1 MEASKQF
8 APDVL
13 LERPDVTTDRRLRH
27 IQFASGFGEAEP
39 PRRGL
44 ESAECQQGWW
54 ADGHRKGLIFQ
65 ARTIRMSL
73 SYPKL
78 TDKSFARAGRRR
90 LNARMNFYSASVA
103 LLWTTAMRV
112 AAPPQAVREPDDIGA
127 DTLRAMATADCDRPL
142 RHCCRRDQEQ
152 TPRNNWH
159 GSAV

>member
-13 LERPDVTTDRRLRH
+13 LECPDVTTDRRLRH
-27 IQFASGFGEAEP
+27 IQFASGIGEAEP
-39 PRRGL
+39 SRRGL
-44 ESAECQQGWW
+44 ESTECEQGWW
-54 ADGHRKGLIFQ
+54 AADRHRKGLIFQ
-65 ARTIRMSL
+65 ARSTRMSL

-112 AAPPQAVREPDDIGA
+112 AAPPHSVRAPDDAGA
-127 DTLRAMATADCDRPL
+127 DILRHTATAACDRPL
-142 RHCCRRDQEQ
+142 
-152 TPRNNWH
+152 
-159 GSAV
+159 